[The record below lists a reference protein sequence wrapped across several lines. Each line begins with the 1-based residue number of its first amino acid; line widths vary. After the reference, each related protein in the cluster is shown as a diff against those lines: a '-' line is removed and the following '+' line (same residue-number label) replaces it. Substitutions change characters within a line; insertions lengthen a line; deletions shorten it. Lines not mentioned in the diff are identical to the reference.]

1 MGLGPAA
8 GPAGWEEVLSLIK
21 AERRAGPP
29 APVDTAGAEVLADP
43 AASESDKRFHVLIAL
58 FLSRWVQAAPRPR
71 AEDGLTPAAARR
83 RTR

>member
-1 MGLGPAA
+1 MGPAA

-43 AASESDKRFHVLIAL
+43 AASERDKRFHVLIAL
-58 FLSRWVQAAPRPR
+58 FLSRWVGAPR